1 MNRWSIGHFRKANV
15 FCKVI
20 MIGGASIQVS
30 KPRSVLSIV
39 WLCCAS
45 NGVYWYLQRM
55 LEGEQENMGGRY
67 TSLSVLQ

>member
-1 MNRWSIGHFRKANV
+1 MNRWSTGHFRKANV

-30 KPRSVLSIV
+30 KPRRALPIV
-39 WLCCAS
+39 WLRCAS
-45 NGVYWYLQRM
+45 NGGYWYLERM